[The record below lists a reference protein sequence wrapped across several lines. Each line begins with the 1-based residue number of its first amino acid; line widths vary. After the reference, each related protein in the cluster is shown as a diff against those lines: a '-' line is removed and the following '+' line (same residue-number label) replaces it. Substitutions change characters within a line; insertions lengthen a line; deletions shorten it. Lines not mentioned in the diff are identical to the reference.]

1 MGNLVMGTCIAWSGS
16 ALPGLKL
23 PAAQDGFE
31 VTESEGSWI
40 GSLLPLG
47 ALLGAPLGGYLSS
60 RFGKKG
66 AMFLDAGF
74 FSLGYLVLAVAP
86 ATWILYIGRLVCGIA
101 TGVSCT
107 TCPIYV
113 AEIST
118 PNYRGLLGSG
128 MQVMVVLGVLLSISV
143 GAVLSWRWMSI
154 VCLAA
159 VLLWSVLLFLVPET
173 PAQHITD
180 KKYREA
186 RESLE
191 WLRETIYVEAEYEE
205 IQQSVEDGIS
215 RSGGI
220 QDLFKTENLAP
231 LIISLVL
238 MFGQQM
244 SGMNAVLF
252 YVVDI
257 FTAAGSS
264 IPPSIESIIVALVQ
278 VVATVLGAIFMDKL
292 GRRFL
297 LIFSSLVMVISISS
311 VGAYFYIKDNLG
323 DTDLATKLQ
332 ILPVASLSI
341 FVFAF
346 SVGFGPIP
354 WLMTSEIFSP
364 EVRGPAS
371 SIATAFNWAL
381 AFIVTKFFSNLVAA
395 ISEAFSFWVFGALT
409 ALVLV
414 FCILFVPETKGKS
427 LDSIQSMFRSGSPYF
442 LEIGMWKLCRR
453 RSRTDQVLLVEEEE
467 Y

>member
-1 MGNLVMGTCIAWSGS
+1 MGTCIAWSGS

-23 PAAQDGFE
+23 GPDQDGFN

-47 ALLGAPLGGYLSS
+47 ALLGAPLGGLLCAWI
-60 RFGKKG
+60 GKKTS
-66 AMFLDAGF
+66 MFLNAGLF
-74 FSLGYLVLAVAP
+74 TIGYLILAIAP
-86 ATWILYIGRLVCGIA
+86 AIWALYIGRFVCGIA

-118 PNYRGLLGSG
+118 PGYRGLLGSG
-128 MQVMVVLGVLLSISV
+128 MQVMVVLGVLLSICT
-143 GAVLSWRWMSI
+143 GAILSWRWLSI
-154 VCLAA
+154 VCLAS
-159 VLLWSVLLFLVPET
+159 VLLWVVLLLVVPES
-173 PAQHITD
+173 PVQHLQN

-205 IQQSVEDGIS
+205 IQQSVEEGMS

-238 MFGQQM
+238 MFGQQL

-264 IPPSIESIIVALVQ
+264 IPPSIESIIVAVVQ
-278 VVATVLGAIFMDKL
+278 VVATILGAIFMDKL

-297 LIFSSLVMVISISS
+297 LIASSGLMVISISA
-311 VGAYFYIKDNLG
+311 VGAYFYIKDNL
-323 DTDLATKLQ
+323 DDAELAAKLQ

-354 WLMTSEIFSP
+354 WLMTSEIFAP

-371 SIATAFNWAL
+371 SVATAFNWAL
-381 AFIVTKFFSNLVAA
+381 AFVVTKFFANLVAA
-395 ISEAFSFWVFGALT
+395 ITEAASFWVFGALT
-409 ALVLV
+409 ALVLI

-427 LDSIQSMFRSGSPYF
+427 LDNIQSMFRSSSPYF
-442 LEIGMWKLCRR
+442 LEIGAWKMCRR
-453 RSRTDQVLLVEEEE
+453 RDPDQVLLVEDEE